1 MLNVI
6 FIYRKDPMKTG
17 DIMSC
22 PANLM
27 ENNEN
32 LRIYDILDPD
42 IINICK
48 YKNTI
53 LLKYH

>member
-1 MLNVI
+1 MN
-6 FIYRKDPMKTG
+6 TG

-42 IINICK
+42 IINIFK
-48 YKNTI
+48 DKNTI